1 MTNDALLEHL
11 ATRRSPPIAS
21 LGGDVS
27 DEAIRTMLTLAA
39 RVPDHGMLTPF
50 RFILYRGE
58 TRIQVGV
65 RLARRLAVRD
75 GALTR
80 AARQK
85 EEERFCRAP
94 LVVGVVFTP
103 KNNVPKPVP
112 EWEQFLCAGAVC
124 MNLLHAA
131 AALGYRGNWITNWY
145 SDDAKA
151 RAILGIGEEERV
163 AGFVHIGK
171 TAMTVADR
179 ARPDIDDLITEFSS
193 ANGD

>member
-1 MTNDALLEHL
+1 MNDALLEHL

-21 LGGDVS
+21 LGGDIP
-27 DEAIRTMLTLAA
+27 DETIQTMLTLAA

-58 TRIQVGV
+58 ERFHAGTL
-65 RLARRLAVRD
+65 LARRLEERD
-75 GALTR
+75 GPLSP

-103 KNNVPKPVP
+103 KDNGPKPIP

-145 SDDAKA
+145 SDDAPA
-151 RAILGIGEEERV
+151 RAMLGIGAEERV
-163 AGFVHIGK
+163 AGFVHIGE
-171 TAMTVADR
+171 TDMTVPDR
-179 ARPDIDDLITEFSS
+179 ARPAIDDLITDFIS
-193 ANGD
+193 ANGG